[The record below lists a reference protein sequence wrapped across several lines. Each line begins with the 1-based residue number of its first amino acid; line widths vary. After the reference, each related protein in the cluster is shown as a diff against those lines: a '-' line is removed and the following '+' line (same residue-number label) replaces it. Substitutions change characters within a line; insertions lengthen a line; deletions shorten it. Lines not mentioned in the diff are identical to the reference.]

1 MSIKEAAEALG
12 VSAPHIYTLEKRGEL
27 RIERNP
33 YYAKHAR
40 VRIPREDIDALL
52 AKRHHPQ

>member
-40 VRIPREDIDALL
+40 VRVPREDIDRLL
-52 AKRHHPQ
+52 AKRRSS